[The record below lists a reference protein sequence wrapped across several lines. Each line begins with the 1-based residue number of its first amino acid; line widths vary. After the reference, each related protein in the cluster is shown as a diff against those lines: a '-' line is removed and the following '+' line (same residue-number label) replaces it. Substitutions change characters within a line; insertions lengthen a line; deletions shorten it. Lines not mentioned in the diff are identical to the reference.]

1 MGVTVTFPTRSGTG
15 QGYLAVPSAVPS
27 ASSGRTGGPAPA
39 VVVVHQW
46 WSSDPQVR
54 GVADRF
60 AAEGFVALV
69 PDLYHGVPAGR
80 PDPATD
86 LLMGLAMD
94 TAADDIVAA
103 AGYLAGRPDGTA
115 TPIGAV
121 GTVGF
126 GIGGSLAL
134 WSAARSE
141 QVTAAAAWYPELP
154 WERMPSKWDGYLDTA
169 ALVHLP
175 ERGGPDPAAVD
186 GLGQAVLTAGGHFTA
201 HTYARTRAAFFND
214 DRPEAYDGDAAALS
228 WARTLELFRHRLAG
242 THRAAA

>member
-15 QGYLAVPSAVPS
+15 QGYLAVPSAS
-27 ASSGRTGGPAPA
+27 TDRTGGPAPA

-60 AAEGFVALV
+60 ATAGFVALV

-115 TPIGAV
+115 RV

-141 QVTAAAAWYPELP
+141 QITAAAAWYPELP

-201 HTYARTRAAFFND
+201 QTYPGTRSAFFND

-228 WARTLELFRHRLAG
+228 WARTLELFRHHLAAAR
-242 THRAAA
+242 RAAA

>member
-15 QGYLAVPSAVPS
+15 QGYLAVPDGSTD
-27 ASSGRTGGPAPA
+27 RTGGPAPA

-60 AAEGFVALV
+60 AAAGFVALV

-115 TPIGAV
+115 RV

-141 QVTAAAAWYPELP
+141 QITAAAGWYPELP
-154 WERMPSKWDGYLDTA
+154 WERMPSKWDGYRDTA

-186 GLGQAVLTAGGHFTA
+186 GLAQAVATAGGLLTP
-201 HTYARTRAAFFND
+201 HTYAGTRPAFFND
-214 DRPEAYDGDAAALS
+214 DRPAAYDGDAAVLS
-228 WARTLELFRHRLAG
+228 WARTLELFRHRLAVP
-242 THRAAA
+242 HRAAA